1 MLYVVQNRNIVFR
14 IMKPFL
20 LDVDILDVVDTFKV
34 CLQKDPF
41 FNNFLIDFLLI
52 RQDGCSGF
60 RMFVVFLSNDDASS
74 WFCLE

>member
-1 MLYVVQNRNIVFR
+1 MQ
-14 IMKPFL
+14 PFL

-52 RQDGCSGF
+52 RQDGCSDFKMVVLFYQMMMPAHGF
-60 RMFVVFLSNDDASS
+60 VWSKGLVLR
-74 WFCLE
+74 